1 MFSIFTL
8 YVSKILLAVIR
19 LQKHADVLC
28 YRDVE
33 MGRKVWGM
41 GALEVGLKV
50 CVGVGVK
57 PLKWSEKC
65 DGKFQE

>member
-1 MFSIFTL
+1 VFSIFTL

-50 CVGVGVK
+50 CVWDGRFRGWPESVCVGWG
-57 PLKWSEKC
+57 L
-65 DGKFQE
+65 